1 MLLHFLLE
9 FAISR
14 WNLPLHLF
22 RTLVHTMP
30 LEVPIHLTLENYVAC
45 AHKVGLILFVRHR
58 LGKSPVLKQG
68 NKVILR
74 IHVVLGLLLRLK
86 SIGQLSQ
93 ISRKSVWVL
102 VFVLQG
108 RRGWEPKSHRVA
120 CLRPLLGLLRSSQ
133 QIARVLEMVM
143 RCWLYIFGNL
153 SAFAFLFNQLNHL
166 RVLQFQTRNLR
177 WGNLDLWRISLLA

>member
-1 MLLHFLLE
+1 
-9 FAISR
+9 
-14 WNLPLHLF
+14 
-22 RTLVHTMP
+22 MP

-93 ISRKSVWVL
+93 ISRKSV
-102 VFVLQG
+102 
-108 RRGWEPKSHRVA
+108 
-120 CLRPLLGLLRSSQ
+120 
-133 QIARVLEMVM
+133 
-143 RCWLYIFGNL
+143 
-153 SAFAFLFNQLNHL
+153 
-166 RVLQFQTRNLR
+166 
-177 WGNLDLWRISLLA
+177 